1 MRATASRI
9 GSTAIAL
16 GLLSALVLATP
27 AAAAGAPTYDSIP
40 ATLPPSYSSLGF
52 QATSTGEFG
61 DHITLAGTDRV
72 LESVS
77 LSLTSWAC
85 ESDFTFSGGAWI
97 PAGGACVTTPG
108 SSFEHPITVTVYA
121 ADLTGPTPA
130 IGAVLATA
138 IQTVDVPFRPSANPG
153 VGAGLCGAGATQWFN
168 PSTGTC
174 HNGFAFV
181 EPFDFTT
188 AATVVPDDIIVGV
201 SYNTQSYGA
210 APLGVAGPYNSLNVS
225 LSSLAPTT
233 GTDPDAAAMFWNTTQ
248 PTFYADGGA
257 AGTGTFRHDAGWAGF
272 QGLVIEVVT
281 ALDFP
286 TLALPGVTPAGQL
299 PATGSSVST
308 AVAPLGLAALFV
320 GAGAVLLVLRRRP
333 RPASSPH

>member
-1 MRATASRI
+1 MRATATRI

-16 GLLSALVLATP
+16 GLLSALVAATP
-27 AAAAGAPTYDSIP
+27 AAAAGTPTYDSIP
-40 ATLPPSYSSLGF
+40 VTLPPSYASLGF
-52 QATSTGEFG
+52 QATSTAEFG

-72 LESVS
+72 LESIAV
-77 LSLTSWAC
+77 SLTSWAC
-85 ESDFTFSGGAWI
+85 ESDFTFSGGTWT

-130 IGAVLATA
+130 VGAVLATVT
-138 IQTVDVPFRPSANPG
+138 QTVDVPFRPSANPG

-181 EPFDFTT
+181 EQFDFTT
-188 AATVVPDDIIVGV
+188 AATVVRDDIIIGV
-201 SYNTQSYGA
+201 SYNTQSYGP

-225 LSSLAPTT
+225 LSSVAPTT
-233 GTDPDAAAMFWNTTQ
+233 GTDADAAALFWNTTQ
-248 PTFYADGGA
+248 ASFYADGGA
-257 AGTGTFRHDAGWAGF
+257 GGTGTFRHDAGWSAF
-272 QGLVIEVVT
+272 RGLVIEVVT

-286 TLALPGVTPAGQL
+286 TLALPDVTPAGQL
-299 PATGSSVST
+299 PATGASVST
-308 AVAPLGLAALFV
+308 TVAPLGLAALLI
-320 GAGAVLLVLRRRP
+320 GAGTLLLLRRRA
-333 RPASSPH
+333 RPAPSPR